1 MPRRTATTP
10 TAESAATGLLT
21 ACGQLIRRLRTE
33 SNNLELTW
41 SQIAALS
48 RLESGEMSTADLAR
62 AEAVKPQSMGA
73 TLAALEDEGLVERS
87 PHPTDGRQFLF
98 GLTARGVE
106 ARQRTRAA
114 KQAWLTDAVSRLTA
128 NEQADLVAA
137 AEVIRRLAD
146 MRRVPRGG
154 L

>member
-1 MPRRTATTP
+1 MARRTATPP
-10 TAESAATGLLT
+10 TAEAAAADLLT
-21 ACGQLIRRLRTE
+21 ACGQLIRRLRAE

-48 RLESGEMSTADLAR
+48 RLESGTMSTAELAR

-73 TLAALEDEGLVERS
+73 TLAVLEDEGLVERS

-98 GLTARGVE
+98 GLTGKGLE
-106 ARQRTRAA
+106 ARRRTRAA
-114 KQAWLTDAVSRLTA
+114 KHAWLTGAVGRLSA
-128 NEQADLVAA
+128 QEQADLVAA

-146 MRRVPRGG
+146 MSQRDAS
-154 L
+154 